1 VRLTQVRA
9 FNSKSTWCS
18 QSGHSLVELLIAS
31 VVLMV
36 MMGGMLSVM
45 RVSATLNNSV
55 EQGLDLQQNVR
66 SAINII
72 GSELVNAGSGIP
84 YTSAINGSPPLTVT
98 AGARI
103 GPLGTAVASGTI
115 YFITPGN
122 GTGQQV
128 TLDGEGNALGTAI
141 QTDRLTFLGGMGEPR
156 FISQT
161 APGPTTSFGTNVI
174 MEDNSVFRQGQ
185 VALVTNGLQLSLG
198 YITQRLTGGG
208 LQFSAGDSLGLN
220 LAGSSGSPNPNFY
233 AAQQAAG
240 GQPPMV
246 YPLSSI
252 TYFVDSATNPSRP
265 MLKRLAN
272 SAGGAA
278 AAAAVAD
285 NIENFQVSY
294 LVDSDLNATTPNVA
308 MDAPATSQISLIRGA
323 IVTIT
328 GRSQVK
334 MGDTNFADRHSR
346 LTMTQTILFRN
357 NVRR

>member
-1 VRLTQVRA
+1 
-9 FNSKSTWCS
+9 
-18 QSGHSLVELLIAS
+18 
-31 VVLMV
+31 

-72 GSELVNAGSGIP
+72 GSELNNAGSGIP
-84 YTSAINGSPPLTVT
+84 YSSAISGSPPVTVQ
-98 AGARI
+98 ANARV
-103 GPLGTAVASGTI
+103 GPLGAAVASGTV

-122 GTGQQV
+122 NAGQQV
-128 TLDGEGNALGTAI
+128 TIDGEGNALPAAI
-141 QTDRLTFLGGMGEPR
+141 STDRITFLGGMGEPG
-156 FISQT
+156 FVNQT
-161 APGPTTSFGTNVI
+161 SPGPTSGFGANVFL
-174 MEDNSVFRQGQ
+174 ENNSGFRDGQ
-185 VALVTNGLQLSLG
+185 VVLVTNGLQLSLG
-198 YITQRLTGGG
+198 QITQKLPNGA
-208 LQFSAGDSLGLN
+208 LQFSNSDSLGLN
-220 LAGSSGSPNPNFY
+220 APGSSGSPNPNFY

-240 GQPPMV
+240 GPPPMV

-252 TYFVDSATNPSRP
+252 TYFIDSATNPRRP

-278 AAAAVAD
+278 AATAVAD

-294 LVDSDLNATTPNVA
+294 LLDTDLDATTPNVSV
-308 MDAPATSQISLIRGA
+308 DAPTAAQLPLTRGA
-323 IVTIT
+323 MVTIT
-328 GRSQVK
+328 GRSQIK
-334 MGDTNFADRHSR
+334 MGDTNTTDRHSR